1 MLFFFAIYTTG
12 TNLSRLSLIE
22 QLRFFCENDS
32 VAEAKTAIYFTPTYN
47 AVYMPFVLGTRQ
59 G

>member
-1 MLFFFAIYTTG
+1 MTG
-12 TNLSRLSLIE
+12 TNLSRLYLIE
-22 QLRFFCENDS
+22 QLRFFCEKDS

-47 AVYMPFVLGTRQ
+47 AVYIPLVFGTRQ